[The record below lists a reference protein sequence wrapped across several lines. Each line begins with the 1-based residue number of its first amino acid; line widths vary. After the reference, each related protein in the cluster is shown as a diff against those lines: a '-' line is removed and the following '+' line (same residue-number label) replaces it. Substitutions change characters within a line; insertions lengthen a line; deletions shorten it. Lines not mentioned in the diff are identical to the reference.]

1 MFLKGFV
8 LCGIFLSAALSGF
21 TVKTVAN
28 GDWEDPAM
36 WSNNLVPTNPDSILV
51 YHYMVIHQDLTIN
64 SPTVLFIDTLGTICG
79 DYLLETMCGAS
90 FVNNGHLFL
99 NRIKTR
105 AGLNYHYIAC
115 KNSLILNGCSPG
127 GGYYNNLPPQGST
140 YVWPP
145 VLCKTPDTNWELGNQ
160 IGLLELENGDLKIY
174 PNPLVNETLQIIT
187 LTSTKIRLTD
197 MIGNELQKNV
207 FENKTVIDFSM
218 LPTGIYF
225 LEIEISGKRVIR
237 KIVKSD

>member
-1 MFLKGFV
+1 M
-8 LCGIFLSAALSGF
+8 AH
-21 TVKTVAN
+21 
-28 GDWEDPAM
+28 GDWEDPAI
-36 WSNNLVPTNPDSILV
+36 WSNNQVPVNPDSIIV
-51 YHYMVIHQDLTIN
+51 YHYMVIHQNLTIT

-90 FVNNGHLFL
+90 FINYGHLFL

-127 GGYYNNLPPQGST
+127 GGYYNNLPPHGST

-145 VLCKTPDTNWELGNQ
+145 VLCKTQDTNWELGNQ
-160 IGLLELENGDLKIY
+160 IGLLELEKNGLKIY
-174 PNPLVNETLQIIT
+174 PNPIINEPLYLIT
-187 LTSTKIRLTD
+187 LSNTKMRLTD
-197 MIGNELQKNV
+197 IMGNELQQEV
-207 FENKTVIDFSM
+207 FENKTSVDFSKF
-218 LPTGIYF
+218 PTGIYF
-225 LEIEISGKRVIR
+225 LEIEIDGKKSVR